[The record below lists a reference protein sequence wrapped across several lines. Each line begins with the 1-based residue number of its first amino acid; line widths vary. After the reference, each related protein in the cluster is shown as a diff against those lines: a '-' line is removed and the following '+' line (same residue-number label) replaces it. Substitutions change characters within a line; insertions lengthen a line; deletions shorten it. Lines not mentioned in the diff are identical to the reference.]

1 MVLIQNLYGLP
12 SIRRTADEVSMN
24 MAYRWF
30 LGYGLNETT
39 PHFSTIS
46 YNFRNR
52 FTTETIDKIF
62 NWISDEIAEAEYL
75 KPEVVFIDGTHI
87 KANDNTKKQVKEE
100 IPVAAKRYADG
111 LMREINLDR
120 GNHDK
125 NRLTIM
131 HLRKAEAK
139 EKITHQKRNWQ
150 ITKKRLRENGN
161 KMFKFSTDVRKA
173 MYATNAI
180 ESLNSALRRLNS
192 QRSVFPSDTAL
203 LKALYLATFEATKKW
218 TMPLRNWGKVYGEL
232 SIMYDGRL
240 F

>member
-1 MVLIQNLYGLP
+1 
-12 SIRRTADEVSMN
+12 MN
-24 MAYRWF
+24 MAYRCF

-62 NWISDEIAEAEYL
+62 NWILDEIAEAESL

-100 IPVAAKRYADG
+100 IPVAAKRYVDG
-111 LMREINLDR
+111 LMWEINLDR

-125 NRLTIM
+125 NRLTIT

-139 EKITHQKRNWQ
+139 EKITHQKRDWQ

-161 KMFKFSTDVRKA
+161 KMLKFSTDVRKA

-180 ESLNSALRRLNS
+180 ESLNSALRWLNI
-192 QRSVFPSDTAL
+192 QRSVSPSDTAIVSG
-203 LKALYLATFEATKKW
+203 
-218 TMPLRNWGKVYGEL
+218 N
-232 SIMYDGRL
+232 I
-240 F
+240 

>member
-24 MAYRWF
+24 MAYHWF

-180 ESLNSALRRLNS
+180 ESLNSALRWLNI
-192 QRSVFPSDTAL
+192 QRSVSPSDTAIVSG
-203 LKALYLATFEATKKW
+203 
-218 TMPLRNWGKVYGEL
+218 N
-232 SIMYDGRL
+232 I
-240 F
+240 

>member
-46 YNFRNR
+46 YNFRNC

-62 NWISDEIAEAEYL
+62 NWILDEIAEAEYL
-75 KPEVVFIDGTHI
+75 KPEVVFIDG

-100 IPVAAKRYADG
+100 IPVAAKRYVDG
-111 LMREINLDR
+111 LMWEINLDR

-125 NRLTIM
+125 NRLTIT

-180 ESLNSALRRLNS
+180 ESLNSALRWLNI
-192 QRSVFPSDTAL
+192 QRSVSPSDTAIVSG
-203 LKALYLATFEATKKW
+203 
-218 TMPLRNWGKVYGEL
+218 N
-232 SIMYDGRL
+232 I
-240 F
+240 

>member
-180 ESLNSALRRLNS
+180 ESLNSALRWLNI
-192 QRSVFPSDTAL
+192 QRSVSPSDTAIVSG
-203 LKALYLATFEATKKW
+203 
-218 TMPLRNWGKVYGEL
+218 N
-232 SIMYDGRL
+232 I
-240 F
+240 